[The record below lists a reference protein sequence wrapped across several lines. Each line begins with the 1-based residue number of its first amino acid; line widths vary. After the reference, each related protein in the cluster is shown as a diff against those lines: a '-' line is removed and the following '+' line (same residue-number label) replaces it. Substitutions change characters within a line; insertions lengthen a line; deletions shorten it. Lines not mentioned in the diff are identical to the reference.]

1 MNSADIVKAFQD
13 PMSMANPAIAKIV
26 GNVAGLNT
34 THESTKERAYINR
47 PRSTSNDPTN
57 RGQICYIKLLTSGDQ
72 RSQYSSG
79 NSTRTN
85 DFTGKVKQEL
95 TDSLKA
101 LSSSSETVGYD
112 SFFLTSVDAALEEKL
127 QIVEVFGD
135 NEVAYYFGRAPMIF
149 NMGGTLIDSVD
160 TGWFTQWV
168 TTYGAAMRGTELAR
182 NFELLKIVLPNMTV
196 IGSMVNFRWSQTS
209 MSDVAIGF
217 SFQFYVKSIIP
228 TPVTAVNTAI
238 TNAAQSIN
246 FTSMNGNSFASWK
259 SIIEGK
265 FNSTP
270 GGFLDGLGDTSSSA
284 SKYLDELNGGITS
297 SVAGFLKGSDV
308 MGGIFS
314 KITGGLA
321 SLRKSLFAPIYGVM
335 NSLTRLVKN
344 VFGSITSVFNALTA
358 PIKNILGD
366 ISRIASMATSL
377 INMTVSGLVGFGRGL
392 STGFGVYQSYLN
404 AVKSIKLASGT
415 IAAAPQNVASGMRQ
429 AFNYGFLPTTAAF
442 LKANP
447 KASLSATATLSARP
461 GAKLN
466 NARAAL
472 SPQLAIL
479 SSTPAT
485 TTLGAAL

>member
-1 MNSADIVKAFQD
+1 MNASDYGKMLTN
-13 PMSMANPAIAKIV
+13 PMAMANPAIAKIL
-26 GNVAGLNT
+26 GDVAATGPT
-34 THESTKERAYINR
+34 PEYTKERAFINR

-57 RGQICYIKLLTSGDQ
+57 RGQICYIKLLTSSDQ
-72 RSQYSSG
+72 RSKYSSG
-79 NSTRTN
+79 NSSRTN
-85 DFTGKVKQEL
+85 EFTGKVKQEL

-101 LSSSSETVGYD
+101 MSSSSETVGYD
-112 SFFLTSVDAALEEKL
+112 SFFLTSVDASMEEKL

-160 TGWFTQWV
+160 TGWFTKWV
-168 TTYGAAMRGTELAR
+168 TTYGAALRGTELAR
-182 NFELLKIVLPNMTV
+182 NFELLKIVLPNMTLV
-196 IGSMVNFRWSQTS
+196 GSMVNFRWSQSS

-228 TPVTAVNTAI
+228 TPVVALNTPI

-246 FTSMNGNSFASWK
+246 FTSMNGMGFASWK
-259 SIIEGK
+259 DVIAGK
-265 FNSTP
+265 ANSTA
-270 GGFLDGLGDTSSSA
+270 GGFLDGLGDTSSAA
-284 SKYLDELNGGITS
+284 SNFLDGLNKNVTDFTKGALGGSGI
-297 SVAGFLKGSDV
+297 L
-308 MGGIFS
+308 GGIFS
-314 KITGGLA
+314 KITGGL
-321 SLRKSLFAPIYGVM
+321 SDLRKALFAPIYGVM

-344 VFGSITSVFNALTA
+344 VFGSITSIFNALTA

-429 AFNYGFLPTTAAF
+429 AFNYGFLPTSAAF

-447 KASLSATATLSARP
+447 KASLSATAKLSARP
-461 GAKLN
+461 GARIS

-485 TTLGAAL
+485 TAVGAAL

>member
-1 MNSADIVKAFQD
+1 MNISDLVNNGMA
-13 PMSMANPAIAKIV
+13 MANPALSKLAAASGV
-26 GNVAGLNT
+26 TGSSP
-34 THESTKERAYINR
+34 EYTKERAFINR

-57 RGQICYIKLLTSGDQ
+57 RGQICYIKLLTSSDQ
-72 RSQYSSG
+72 RSKYSSG
-79 NSTRTN
+79 NSSRTN
-85 DFTGKVKQEL
+85 EFTGKVKQEL

-101 LSSSSETVGYD
+101 MSSSSETVGYD
-112 SFFLTSVDAALEEKL
+112 SFFLTSVDASMEEKL

-160 TGWFTQWV
+160 TGWFTKWV
-168 TTYGAAMRGTELAR
+168 TTYGAALRGTELAR
-182 NFELLKIVLPNMTV
+182 NFELLKIVLPNMTLV
-196 IGSMVNFRWSQTS
+196 GSMVNFRWSQSS

-228 TPVTAVNTAI
+228 TPVTAVNTSI

-246 FTSMNGNSFASWK
+246 FTSMNGRSFADWK
-259 SIIEGK
+259 SIIDLK
-265 FNSTP
+265 SNSVSS
-270 GGFLDGLGDTSSSA
+270 GRFLDGLGDTSSEA
-284 SKYLDELNGGITS
+284 SKYLDELNSGITK
-297 SVAGFLKGSDV
+297 SVTGFMKNSDI

-314 KITGGLA
+314 KITGGL
-321 SLRKSLFAPIYGVM
+321 SDLRKALFAPIYGVM

-344 VFGSITSVFNALTA
+344 VFGSITSIFSALTA

-429 AFNYGFLPTTAAF
+429 AFNYGFLPTSAAF

-447 KASLSATATLSARP
+447 KASLSATAKLSVRP

-466 NARAAL
+466 TARSTL

-485 TTLGAAL
+485 TAVGAAL